1 MAVHCGFPTHSVLPM
16 CSAPSN
22 SSHQPASPDPKA
34 HCLPPTLRRRAP
46 ERSRHLSPASPPSLL
61 LSAAVIHSTDG
72 AETLSP
78 ADVLSHS
85 AHPSPVVMPPE
96 ANPLV
101 FPTATDPA
109 VPPRDWNSLFLQLP
123 QGSSLTQVLWGQT
136 ILLSHKLD
144 SLSHHPLQSK
154 SCEMPSVHAES

>member
-22 SSHQPASPDPKA
+22 SSHQPASPDPRA

-96 ANPLV
+96 SSRQILSSFPL
-101 FPTATDPA
+101 P
-109 VPPRDWNSLFLQLP
+109 
-123 QGSSLTQVLWGQT
+123 LTQLC
-136 ILLSHKLD
+136 LLVTGIAYFCSFHRAPALLRC
-144 SLSHHPLQSK
+144 SGARQSF
-154 SCEMPSVHAES
+154 